1 MSLIDLSIRRPVFA
15 WVLMFSLITFGAI
28 CVNRMGISQLP
39 DVDFPIVNV
48 AVTYEGAAP
57 EVVESELIDPIE
69 QRLLT
74 IEGIKEMRSSARQ
87 GAGAVTLEFDINRNV
102 DVALQEV
109 QSALSQLRL
118 PVGID
123 PPVVRKQNPEEDPIL
138 IVSVYGDE
146 SLKDMLAWADNYL
159 LDQIRFLPGVG
170 EVSLGGAAER
180 NLRIWLDAK
189 KLEQYELSVTDV
201 IKALNS
207 QHVES
212 AAGQYTQG
220 GRELRVRWLG
230 EATNLEE
237 IRNIRILKR
246 GGERIFNKNIFMK
259 DVAVIQ
265 DGLSDV
271 TRLFR
276 INGKQAI
283 GIQIKKQRGTN
294 EVVVAQSV
302 IKKLNEIKGNFPKGL
317 QYRVNV
323 DYTKSTDATVHLTIE
338 KLWVAACITIIICFL
353 FLGSFQAALNILFS
367 IPTSIVGTFLVL
379 YFSGFT
385 LNLFTLLAL
394 TLSISIVVD
403 DAIMLLENIVRHY
416 RMGKPSKI
424 AAAEGAK
431 EVLPAAMAATFAVVA
446 VFLPVVFMDGIIG
459 KFFFQ
464 FGVTMCACVL
474 ISLLEAM
481 TITPMR
487 AAALLSTEPEISKF
501 EHKLDEIFH
510 NFGLQYQRVLST
522 CLKHK
527 YIIVGASVVFF
538 VLSLVLVS
546 KVRQE
551 FVPLQ
556 DQNLI
561 IMTAQTKPGT
571 SLEETSKKVEELEA
585 ILKKH
590 KEISGFFTGV
600 GGAGSAT
607 NSNSAFLP
615 ITLVPRDQRD
625 KGHLQIMEELRKEFK
640 NVEGVKVTLRDN
652 SARNLSSG
660 RQNPI
665 GINIRG
671 PDLKILEVKSK
682 EFIKRLEDEHLG
694 IDMDSDYRSGIPE
707 LLIKPNR
714 KAMADRG
721 VAVDEVGAILAAG
734 IGGTR
739 QGKYTFDGKRYDIR
753 FKINEDQVTKVEDFK
768 HLYVRNGAGNLI
780 PFSEL
785 VTIEEGKAIQAIA
798 RVNRQRSISIFG
810 NLAPGLSQS
819 KVLERAAVIA
829 KEILPLGYTSAL
841 EGASA
846 GFSSAFSSLFYAL
859 MIGILV
865 AYLILAVQFDSFIHP
880 VSVLVA
886 LPFSVTGALIA
897 LWMFGASLNLFSF
910 IGLIVL
916 MGIAKKNSIMLVE
929 FTNQVRTGHHD
940 GTVHGPYEGLL
951 EACPV
956 RLRPII
962 MTSVAT
968 VAAAG
973 PLVLG
978 SGIGVET
985 RIPMGLSIIG
995 GTIVSTIL
1003 TLFVVPALYLI
1014 LTGLESKDS
1023 PVRKAYLENQIAK
1036 GLIPAP
1042 SVKNAKPVAEKH

>member
-1 MSLIDLSIRRPVFA
+1 MNLIDLSIKRPVFA
-15 WVLMFSLITFGAI
+15 WVLMFSLIVFGAI
-28 CVNRMGISQLP
+28 CVNRMGISALP
-39 DVDFPIVNV
+39 DVDFPIINV
-48 AVTYEGAAP
+48 SITYEGAAP

-87 GAGAVTLEFDINRNV
+87 GAGSVTLEFDINRNV

-118 PVGID
+118 PQGID
-123 PPVVRKQNPEEDPIL
+123 PAVIRKQNPEEDPIL
-138 IVSVYGDE
+138 IISVYGGE
-146 SLKDMLAWADNYL
+146 NLKDMLAWADNYL

-170 EVSLGGAAER
+170 EVSVGGASER
-180 NLRIWLDAK
+180 NLRIWIDTR
-189 KLEQYELSVTDV
+189 KLEQFELTIADV
-201 IKALNS
+201 ITALNS

-212 AAGQYTQG
+212 AAGQFTEG
-220 GRELRVRWLG
+220 KRELRVRWLG
-230 EATNLEE
+230 EATAIDEVK
-237 IRNIRILKR
+237 NIRILRR
-246 GGERIFNKNIFMK
+246 GGERIFNRNIFIK
-259 DVAVIQ
+259 DVATVE

-271 TRLFR
+271 RRLAR
-276 INGKQAI
+276 VEGKEAI
-283 GIQIKKQRGTN
+283 GILVKKQRGTN
-294 EVVVAQSV
+294 EVEVADEV
-302 IKKLNEIKGNFPKGL
+302 LKKFEEIKGNFPKGYK
-317 QYRVNV
+317 YRVNV
-323 DYTKSTDATVHLTIE
+323 DYTKSTEATVGLTVE
-338 KLWVAACITIIICFL
+338 KLWVAALITIVICFL

-367 IPTSIVGTFLVL
+367 IPTSIVGTFTVL

-416 RMGKPSKI
+416 RLGKDSKT
-424 AAAEGAK
+424 AASEGSK
-431 EVLPAAMAATFAVVA
+431 EVLPAAIAATLAVVA

-487 AAALLSTEPEISKF
+487 AAALLSTEPEVSKF
-501 EHKLDEIFH
+501 EHYLDELFH
-510 NFGLQYQRVLST
+510 KFGEKYKKVLVVT
-522 CLKHK
+522 LKWK
-527 YIIVGASVVFF
+527 YAIVLGSIVFF
-538 VLSLVLVS
+538 AVSLILIS

-556 DQNLI
+556 DQDLI
-561 IMTAQTKPGT
+561 IMQAQTPPGT
-571 SLEETSKKVEELEA
+571 SLEVTSQKAAELEA
-585 ILKKH
+585 ILNKN
-590 KEISGFFTGV
+590 ENIEGMFVSV
-600 GGAGSAT
+600 GGFGGGSNT
-607 NSNSAFLP
+607 SQAFMP
-615 ITLVPRDQRD
+615 ITLKPKSERK
-625 KGHLQIMEELRKEFK
+625 KGHIQVMEELREELKQ
-640 NVEGVKVTLRDN
+640 VKGIRVTLRDN

-665 GINIRG
+665 GINLRG
-671 PDLKILEVKSK
+671 PDLKVLEEKSK
-682 EFIKRLEDEHLG
+682 EFIKRLEDEKLG
-694 IDMDSDYRSGIPE
+694 LDMDSDYRTGIPE
-707 LLIKPNR
+707 LILKPNR
-714 KAMADRG
+714 KAMSDRG
-721 VAVDEVGAILAAG
+721 VSVDQVGAILAAG
-734 IGGTR
+734 VGGTR

-753 FKINEDQVTKVEDFK
+753 FKIKDDQIKTAEDFK
-768 HLYVRNGAGNLI
+768 HLYVRNAAGNLI
-780 PFSEL
+780 PFYEL
-785 VTIEEGKAIQAIA
+785 VTVEESNAIQSIS
-798 RVNRQRSISIFG
+798 RVNRQRAISIYG
-810 NLAPGLSQS
+810 NLAPGQSQS
-819 KVLERAAVIA
+819 KVLDRA
-829 KEILPLGYTSAL
+829 KEIATEILPPGYSYAL

-846 GFSSAFSSLFYAL
+846 GFSSSFSSLYYAL

-897 LWMFGASLNLFSF
+897 LWMFNVSLNLFSF

-929 FTNQVRTGHHD
+929 FTNQVRNGHMDNRHE
-940 GTVHGPYEGLL
+940 GPL
-951 EACPV
+951 EALLIACPI

-968 VAAAG
+968 VAAAT
-973 PLVLG
+973 PLILG
-978 SGIGVET
+978 AGIGIET
-985 RIPMGLSIIG
+985 RVPMGLSIIG

-1014 LTGLESKDS
+1014 LTPLERSET
-1023 PVRKAYLENQIAK
+1023 Y
-1036 GLIPAP
+1036 
-1042 SVKNAKPVAEKH
+1042 VKKSEKSTI